1 MGKAAVVLALFL
13 AACSSGEGADSTTT
27 STPSPSTTASVAEA
41 TTTTA
46 PVPASTTTAPTTTTS
61 TAVTTTTTELLEGEW
76 ADGPLVTTGFGAL
89 GWWDGEAWVDA
100 AGEGGA
106 LPVSGGEDYQVV
118 VLDRLARTT
127 GGPPTNVCGPL
138 DLIGVELDEPD
149 LLGDFPGPYGVAIS
163 APWALQPHLFEELED
178 DGTYAG
184 FAAELLA
191 DRGLEV
197 SEPVIKQLFRADLE
211 GDGVNEVLVVAEDVT
226 PGFIME
232 EGDYSIAFVRKVVD
246 GDVQTLILGQTVVL
260 EEADQFGGAFSFG
273 GVADLN
279 GDGKMEIVENGAY
292 FESFGVSIWEYVND
306 DLGVVEVLR
315 VGCGS

>member
-1 MGKAAVVLALFL
+1 MGKAAVVLALFV
-13 AACSSGEGADSTTT
+13 AACSSGEGAGTTAT
-27 STPSPSTTASVAEA
+27 SSPPPSTTATVAA
-41 TTTTA
+41 APTTTA
-46 PVPASTTTAPTTTTS
+46 PAPASTTTAPTTTTS
-61 TAVTTTTTELLEGEW
+61 TADMTTTTELLEGEW
-76 ADGPLVTTGFGAL
+76 ADGPLVTTAFGAL
-89 GWWDGEAWVDA
+89 GWWDEEAWVDA
-100 AGEGGA
+100 AEGGA

-118 VLDRLARTT
+118 ILDQLARTT

-138 DLIGVELDEPD
+138 ELIGVELDEPD
-149 LLGDFPGPYGVAIS
+149 LLGEFPGPYGVAIS
-163 APWALQPHLFEELED
+163 APWTLQPHLFEELDD

-191 DRGLEV
+191 ARGLEV
-197 SEPVIKQLFRADLE
+197 AEPLIKEVFRADLE

-246 GDVQTLILGQTVVL
+246 GDVQTMILGQTVVL

-279 GDGKMEIVENGAY
+279 GDGKMEIIHNDAY

-306 DLGVVEVLR
+306 DLGLVEVLR

>member
-1 MGKAAVVLALFL
+1 MGKATVVLALFV
-13 AACSSGEGADSTTT
+13 AACSPGEGSDSTTSAPLP
-27 STPSPSTTASVAEA
+27 STTATVAGQTTTPPPSPSTT
-41 TTTTA
+41 TL
-46 PVPASTTTAPTTTTS
+46 PTTTT
-61 TAVTTTTTELLEGEW
+61 TTIATTTTTELLDGEW
-76 ADGPLVTTGFGAL
+76 ADEPLVTTAFGAL

-100 AGEGGA
+100 AGGGA

-118 VLDRLARTT
+118 VLDQLDRTT

-149 LLGDFPGPYGVAIS
+149 LLGEFPGPYGVAIS
-163 APWALQPHLFEELED
+163 APWTLQPHLFEELED
-178 DGTYAG
+178 DGTYAA

-191 DRGLEV
+191 ASGLEV
-197 SEPVIKQLFRADLE
+197 AEPAIKQLFRADLE

-246 GDVQTLILGQTVVL
+246 GDVQTMILGQTVVL
-260 EEADQFGGAFSFG
+260 DDADEFSGAFSFG
-273 GVADLN
+273 GVADFN
-279 GDGKMEIVENGAY
+279 GDGKMEIIHNGAY
-292 FESFGVSIWEYVND
+292 FESFGLGIWEYVND
-306 DLGVVEVLR
+306 DLGVVEVLG